1 MRQPF
6 AVLRPVDVVLVSAN
20 HWRLESSVSEEMWRL
35 VAASKPAS
43 AMGPRPPALQETPS
57 RTTLPAMMAATSVIM
72 ESATV
77 LPALSITPPSV
88 TALEKMSYVKSAA
101 YLEESASLRL
111 IGQRLRTLQY
121 TQAIPVVTSL
131 DTATKT

>member
-1 MRQPF
+1 
-6 AVLRPVDVVLVSAN
+6 
-20 HWRLESSVSEEMWRL
+20 
-35 VAASKPAS
+35 
-43 AMGPRPPALQETPS
+43 
-57 RTTLPAMMAATSVIM
+57 M